1 MSINPIYAVA
11 GGVTLAACIS
21 AAGFWWQAL
30 GLQAELQERDETIAA
45 LRVDI
50 GRCSDQVRDQNSA
63 LKRMT
68 ENADAAREAGRQAL
82 EKARSVSRAQQS
94 TIDALQ
100 ARILRPPADAGCA
113 AALGEIRSALGV
125 EMGNPMST
133 GAQ

>member
-11 GGVTLAACIS
+11 GGITLAALL
-21 AAGFWWQAL
+21 AAGGLWLHAR
-30 GLQAELQERDETIAA
+30 GLQAELQERDDVIAA

-50 GRCSDQVRDQNSA
+50 GRCGDQVRDQNAA
-63 LKRMT
+63 LKRLV
-68 ENADAAREAGRQAL
+68 ENADAAREKAAQAL
-82 EKARSVSRAQQS
+82 ERVRSVSRAQQS
-94 TIDALQ
+94 TIDELQ